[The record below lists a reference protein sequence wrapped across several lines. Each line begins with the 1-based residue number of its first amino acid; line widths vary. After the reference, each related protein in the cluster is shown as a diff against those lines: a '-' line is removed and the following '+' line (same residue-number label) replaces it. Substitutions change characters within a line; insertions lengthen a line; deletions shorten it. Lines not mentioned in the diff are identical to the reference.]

1 MPRTN
6 RWESRI
12 RRAEAIV
19 SEVRA
24 ALPEPVRAAAA
35 GVAVRLDRRVPRH
48 WLDDGVEPDSLGLF
62 SGPSMR
68 DAGAGAG
75 DEAPLVSLFLENI
88 LDWCGGDED
97 AFDEEVER
105 TFLHELG
112 HFLGLEEDDMAPR
125 DLD

>member
-1 MPRTN
+1 MRT
-6 RWESRI
+6 S
-12 RRAEAIV
+12 ALLP
-19 SEVRA
+19 A
-24 ALPEPVRAAAA
+24 ALGLAAALAAAA
-35 GVAVRLDRRVPRH
+35 VAVRLDRRVPRH

-68 DAGAGAG
+68 DADAGQS

-112 HFLGLEEDDMAPR
+112 HFLGLEEDDMPAR